1 MIDPSDPTGALP
13 INRLI
18 AVSPSLDELVDRA
31 MQSVWL
37 RDEDRPLSSQVLSLD
52 EYAGVWEQLDHQELY
67 RTVYTLARTE
77 LALGETHDEIRDSF
91 KKMAK
96 ERAEMVEVIL
106 LAVEDALAARPP
118 KW

>member
-1 MIDPSDPTGALP
+1 MFDPSDPTGALP
-13 INRLI
+13 VNRLV
-18 AVSPSLDELVDRA
+18 AASPSLEELVDRA

-37 RDEDRPLSSQVLSLD
+37 RDEDRPLSSEVLNLD
-52 EYAGVWEQLDHQELY
+52 EYAGVWEQLDHRELY

-91 KKMAK
+91 KKMIR
-96 ERAEMVEVIL
+96 ERAEMEQIIL